1 MGPTLN
7 TWRASCPLGIE
18 IKFIS
23 LSFHLN
29 KIKSNGL
36 EFNITKLMSYGLDFY
51 AYVDEVSTSAAATM

>member
-7 TWRASCPLGIE
+7 TWRASCPSGIE

-23 LSFHLN
+23 LSFHFK
-29 KIKSNGL
+29 KIESNGL
-36 EFNITKLMSYGLDFY
+36 EFNITKLMSYELDFY